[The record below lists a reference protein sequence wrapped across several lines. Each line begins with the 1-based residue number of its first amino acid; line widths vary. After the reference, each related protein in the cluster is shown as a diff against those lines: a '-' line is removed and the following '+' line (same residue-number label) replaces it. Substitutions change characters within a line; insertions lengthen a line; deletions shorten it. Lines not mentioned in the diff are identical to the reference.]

1 MDKVIRI
8 TSMAYFESDS
18 GPHIAVI
25 YSVYDKQGVLLSQN
39 NRWNK
44 ALFDD
49 ELVTL
54 FKDAR
59 DQIKSKIEQ
68 EI

>member
-18 GPHIAVI
+18 GPNIAVI
-25 YSVYDKQGVLLSQN
+25 YSIYDENGALISQN

-54 FKDAR
+54 FKNAR